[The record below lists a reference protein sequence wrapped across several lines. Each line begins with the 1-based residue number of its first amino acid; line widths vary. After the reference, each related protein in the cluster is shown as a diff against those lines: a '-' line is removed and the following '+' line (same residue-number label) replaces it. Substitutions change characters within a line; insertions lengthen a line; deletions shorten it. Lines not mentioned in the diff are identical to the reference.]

1 MNGSSS
7 SFFED
12 FLKQTTHV
20 IEQLFEENKKLK
32 ESFDR
37 LREEVKTIEN
47 TVGDCIERNNILLQ
61 KLEHGGSE

>member
-47 TVGDCIERNNILLQ
+47 TVGDCIERNNTLVE
-61 KLEHGGSE
+61 KK